1 MVQREARFTW
11 GADNSKYR
19 SLAAAKQQSNSIR
32 PPIPGP
38 SGANGEA
45 ATAWPAAGARAKRMD
60 AYTLVKR
67 RKCPLSSRL
76 IARRGI
82 ARRDGSQLC
91 ARRDPRSKHKRLF
104 DRLLSTLLAPWRR
117 PRPTLAPRIGL
128 VGGHAC
134 DCLRVVVVLRFS
146 SIAAVD

>member
-1 MVQREARFTW
+1 MVQREARFNR

-32 PPIPGP
+32 PPISGP

-67 RKCPLSSRL
+67 RKCPLSSPL
-76 IARRGI
+76 IAPAAASPAGTVRSY
-82 ARRDGSQLC
+82 ARVEIHVANTSD
-91 ARRDPRSKHKRLF
+91 RST
-104 DRLLSTLLAPWRR
+104 DVS
-117 PRPTLAPRIGL
+117 
-128 VGGHAC
+128 
-134 DCLRVVVVLRFS
+134 
-146 SIAAVD
+146 AVC

>member
-1 MVQREARFTW
+1 MVQREARFNR

-32 PPIPGP
+32 PPISGP

-67 RKCPLSSRL
+67 RKCPLSSPL

-104 DRLLSTLLAPWRR
+104 DRLLSSLLKAPDAHLN
-117 PRPTLAPRIGL
+117 PYP
-128 VGGHAC
+128 
-134 DCLRVVVVLRFS
+134 
-146 SIAAVD
+146 AASKEF